1 MTAIASVALFG
12 IACLAFGYIAAEVFE
27 WILAAL
33 RSRGEVADAPTISKS
48 PDEFPAKR
56 TCRFNATPHWC
67 ADTSSD
73 DDVIAAMERQFP
85 KTRSRRIK

>member
-1 MTAIASVALFG
+1 MAVFSVIFAVLF
-12 IACLAFGYIAAEVFE
+12 V
-27 WILAAL
+27 AAL
-33 RSRGEVADAPTISKS
+33 ITFVWLLVADARYLRGRGEVADGPEEPTPKS

-73 DDVIAAMERQFP
+73 DAVIAEMEKQFP
-85 KTRSRRIK
+85 KTRPRRIR

>member
-1 MTAIASVALFG
+1 MAVFSVIFAAMFVTAFAYLVWLLVADWRDLQG
-12 IACLAFGYIAAEVFE
+12 
-27 WILAAL
+27 
-33 RSRGEVADAPTISKS
+33 RGEVADVPEEPTPKS

-73 DDVIAAMERQFP
+73 DAAIAELERQFP
-85 KTRSRRIK
+85 KTQPRRIR